1 MSAEQVALLAVVAI
15 VVNQFKRERSLALL
29 AVSAFVVYWLQPIQD
44 PINLTFWIPTLTLI
58 VTVGSWLLTSV
69 PEKRT
74 WRENWN
80 AVAVLSTVVLFFD
93 LNRYFKLENLFV
105 TDTPRIQLAVVVI
118 IAVVTVCLLLGQIKR
133 FPAFILILSVL
144 VIIALLV
151 FLKVPSG
158 WAKLIETVAGLR
170 GKDAGEVSALSWL
183 GFSYIAFRLMHTIL
197 DRKSGR
203 LPAVSL
209 AEYVNYVIF
218 FPAFT
223 AGPIE
228 RIERFVTNLNQP
240 SVLDRNGWL
249 DAGTRLF
256 IGLFKK
262 FVIADSL
269 AWFALSDGFAQ
280 YVHSAGWM
288 WVLLYAYSLRI
299 YFDFS
304 GYTDI
309 AIGLAKLMNIHLPE
323 NFNAP
328 YLKPNLTQFWN
339 SWHMTLTQWFRS
351 YFFNPLTRFM
361 RSVKLPLPQVLMILF
376 AQVAT
381 MALIGLWHG
390 ITLSFLFWG
399 LWHGV
404 GLFIHNRWS
413 DWMRTRTPA
422 WSKTG
427 WGARAWN
434 YAGVFL
440 TFQYVTLGWLFF
452 CLSTPALAW
461 NALLKLF
468 GAA

>member
-1 MSAEQVALLAVVAI
+1 MSVEQVAILAVAAMA
-15 VVNQFKRERSLALL
+15 VNLFKRGRSLALL
-29 AVSAFVVYWLQPIQD
+29 AVSAFVVYWLQPVQN
-44 PINLTFWIPTLTLI
+44 PVNLTFWIPTLTLI
-58 VTVGSWLLTSV
+58 VTIGSWLLTSV

-74 WRENWN
+74 WRENWG
-80 AVAVLSTVVLFFD
+80 AVAVLSSVVLFFD

-105 TDTPRIQLAVVVI
+105 TDTPRVQLAVVVI
-118 IAVVTVCLLLGQIKR
+118 IAVTALCFLLVRIRKFPTV
-133 FPAFILILSVL
+133 ILILAMIG
-144 VIIALLV
+144 IIAMLV
-151 FLKVPSG
+151 FLKLPSAWMG
-158 WAKLIETVAGLR
+158 LIETVAGLR
-170 GKDAGEVSALSWL
+170 GKDAGEASALSWL
-183 GFSYIAFRLMHTIL
+183 GFSYIAFRLMHTML
-197 DRKSGR
+197 DRKAGR
-203 LPAVSL
+203 LPDVSL
-209 AEYVNYVIF
+209 ADYVNYVIF

-228 RIERFVTNLNQP
+228 RIERFVNNLNAP
-240 SVLDRNGWL
+240 LALDRDGWL

-256 IGLFKK
+256 VGLFKK

-280 YVHSAGWM
+280 YVHSAVWM

-309 AIGLAKLMNIHLPE
+309 AIGLARLLGIRLPE

-339 SWHMTLTQWFRS
+339 SWHITLTQWFRS

-361 RSVKLPLPQVLMILF
+361 RSAKRPIPQVLMILL
-376 AQVAT
+376 AQIST
-381 MALIGLWHG
+381 MILIGLWHG
-390 ITLSFLFWG
+390 ITLSFLLWG

-413 DWMRTRTPA
+413 DWIRTRIPE

-434 YAGVFL
+434 YAGIFL

-468 GAA
+468 GVA